1 MIMYPKEMKPGPER
15 RLLFV
20 FFLEYITEMENAKK
34 LASNDENKNSYIAES
49 ANCLLNAICIQKKI
63 ETFWKLDKDL
73 LAGLFVYLYAL
84 DNYFNPR
91 LNTKDEF
98 FSKIFT
104 RDTDLL
110 KKIGKKTVKPVFP
123 FVSFEN
129 YKKKILLIR

>member
-15 RLLFV
+15 RLLFE
-20 FFLEYITEMENAKK
+20 FFREYITEMENAKK
-34 LASNDENKNSYIAES
+34 LASNDENKNSYIVETT
-49 ANCLLNAICIQKKI
+49 NCLLNASCIQKKI
-63 ETFWKLDKDL
+63 EMFWKLDKDL